1 MIINSEYDF
10 CFIPS
15 ITLPVSSLKI
25 LSKAS
30 DPMLRFMKKDYDEKY
45 LAILGKVEFY
55 LSKVLHFM
63 NILGITNYL
72 SFILVDK
79 NIVN

>member
-1 MIINSEYDF
+1 MG
-10 CFIPS
+10 FI
-15 ITLPVSSLKI
+15 
-25 LSKAS
+25 
-30 DPMLRFMKKDYDEKY
+30 KKDYDEKY

-72 SFILVDK
+72 SFIMVDK
-79 NIVN
+79 NIGN

>member
-1 MIINSEYDF
+1 
-10 CFIPS
+10 
-15 ITLPVSSLKI
+15 LKGF
-25 LSKAS
+25 SKAS
-30 DPMLRFMKKDYDEKY
+30 NPIMGFIKKDYDEKY

-72 SFILVDK
+72 SFIMVDK
-79 NIVN
+79 NIGN